1 MEDERKTKGELLREL
16 RDLRRHH
23 ANADPTHTDTS
34 RSPAYPPSGE
44 TFFRSLIENAL
55 DIITVLDANGSFLY
69 QSPNVEQLLG
79 YLPEELIGKSSFEYI
94 HPEDRSR
101 VIAAL
106 NYIVEKPG
114 ASTTTE
120 YRFRAK
126 DGLWLTFESVGKMLP
141 SDVTTAGVVVISRDI
156 TDRKHAEGVQRQ
168 NERRLRR
175 AEEVA
180 NFGNWELLVD
190 EQTIH
195 ASDGA
200 RIIYGLGGN
209 ELRLAD
215 VQKVVLPEYRSHLA
229 KTLTDLIE
237 QGRPYDLEFKIR
249 RPTDG
254 KIVDIH
260 SLAEY
265 DPIQRTVFGVIQ
277 DITERKRAE
286 EELKLKSFTIDNLP
300 EEVFWLT
307 PDGRIWDVNDVACEK
322 LGYSREELLSLSV
335 ADFDPIFPK
344 ESWQPFWEALKRSAS
359 LQFESLHKTKDGH
372 VFPTEIIA
380 KYFNYNNLEYDCAIV
395 RDVTQHKNLEKALQ
409 ASEEQFRTLCDFA
422 PIGIV
427 RMDTEG
433 RNLYSNP
440 YLEKITGTTAA
451 ELMGEGWLKL
461 IHPDDL
467 KKVTEQVIETTN
479 SKSLFS
485 NEHRIVTPQGK
496 TLWVRALG
504 TPINSPEGSFLGHVG
519 TVEDITDRK
528 QAEYELHLLK
538 FCIDRAPIGISI
550 LSSDAKVLA
559 VNDYTARSLGYAREE
574 LLGMTVF
581 DFDPDFS
588 LDMWP
593 DHFRNIRE
601 KRVITFETTHRNKEG
616 FSFPMQITAAHMEF
630 FGDELIFSFEN
641 NIAERKKAEEALRI
655 AEKTFRDL
663 LETIQLVAV
672 LLDRDGNITFCNDY
686 LLHLTGCEKEELIGR
701 NWFDVCIPHEEKEK
715 IKKVFKSV
723 ITEEKDHSHYEN
735 CIVTRNGREFLISWN
750 NTVLH
755 DLEGKISGAASIG
768 IDITE
773 RKNLE
778 AQLRQAQKMEA
789 VGQLAGGIAHDFN
802 NILSAIVGYAYL
814 LQSRMGINDPSR
826 DDVEQILESAHRA
839 AEVTHSLLA
848 FSKEQSINPKPVL
861 INDVVKRSE
870 KLLSRVIGENITINT
885 SFSGDEVECMADA
898 AQIEQVLMNLA
909 TNARDAMPH
918 GGRLTFGTACAEMD
932 ESFIRDHGYGRLG
945 MFALISVS
953 DTGIGMS
960 KETAAKIFEP
970 FFTTKETGKGTGLG
984 LAMAYGII
992 KQHDGYIDVHSE
1004 LGEGTT
1010 FNIYLPEAKSKG
1022 GANAT
1027 TIESVLSGGTETI
1040 LVAED
1045 NEKLRKLSEI
1055 ILKQYGYKVI
1065 LAEDGEDSI
1074 EKFIENQDRIHLV
1087 LLDMIMPKKS
1097 GKAVYDEIKR
1107 IKPNVKVIFVSG
1119 YTADRIDKESMVG
1132 ENVDFLFK
1140 PVSPKDLLGK
1150 IRDML
1155 TR

>member
-1 MEDERKTKGELLREL
+1 MEDEQKTKGELLREL
-16 RDLRRHH
+16 RDLRRQH
-23 ANADPTHTDTS
+23 ANPEATHADTS
-34 RSPAYPPSGE
+34 RSPAYPSSGE
-44 TFFRSLIENAL
+44 AFFRSLIENAL
-55 DIITVLDANGSFLY
+55 DIITVLDAKGSFLY
-69 QSPNVEQLLG
+69 QSPNIEQMLG

-94 HPEDRSR
+94 HPEDRSG
-101 VIAAL
+101 VIDAL
-106 NYIVEKPG
+106 NYLVEKPG
-114 ASTTTE
+114 ASVSAE

-126 DGLWLTFESVGKMLP
+126 DGSWLTFESVGKMLP
-141 SDVTTAGVVVISRDI
+141 SDATTAGVVVISRDV
-156 TDRKHAEGVQRQ
+156 TDRKHAEAIQLK

-180 NFGNWELLVD
+180 NFGNWELVVD
-190 EQTIH
+190 EQVIH

-200 RIIYGLGGN
+200 RIIYGFGDK
-209 ELRLAD
+209 ELQLAD
-215 VQKVVLPEYRSHLA
+215 VQKVVLPEYRTILD

-254 KIVDIH
+254 RIVDIH

-286 EELKLKSFTIDNLP
+286 E
-300 EEVFWLT
+300 
-307 PDGRIWDVNDVACEK
+307 
-322 LGYSREELLSLSV
+322 
-335 ADFDPIFPK
+335 
-344 ESWQPFWEALKRSAS
+344 
-359 LQFESLHKTKDGH
+359 
-372 VFPTEIIA
+372 
-380 KYFNYNNLEYDCAIV
+380 
-395 RDVTQHKNLEKALQ
+395 
-409 ASEEQFRTLCDFA
+409 
-422 PIGIV
+422 
-427 RMDTEG
+427 
-433 RNLYSNP
+433 
-440 YLEKITGTTAA
+440 
-451 ELMGEGWLKL
+451 
-461 IHPDDL
+461 
-467 KKVTEQVIETTN
+467 
-479 SKSLFS
+479 
-485 NEHRIVTPQGK
+485 
-496 TLWVRALG
+496 
-504 TPINSPEGSFLGHVG
+504 
-519 TVEDITDRK
+519 
-528 QAEYELHLLK
+528 
-538 FCIDRAPIGISI
+538 
-550 LSSDAKVLA
+550 
-559 VNDYTARSLGYAREE
+559 
-574 LLGMTVF
+574 
-581 DFDPDFS
+581 
-588 LDMWP
+588 
-593 DHFRNIRE
+593 
-601 KRVITFETTHRNKEG
+601 
-616 FSFPMQITAAHMEF
+616 
-630 FGDELIFSFEN
+630 
-641 NIAERKKAEEALRI
+641 ALRI

-663 LETIQLVAV
+663 LETIQLVAI
-672 LLDRDGNITFCNDY
+672 LLDREGSITFCNDY
-686 LLHLTGCEKEELIGR
+686 LLHLTGWEQEEVFGR
-701 NWFDVCIPHEEKEK
+701 NWFDVFIPHEEKEK
-715 IKKVFKSV
+715 MKKVFTSV
-723 ITEEKDHSHYEN
+723 ITGEKVHSHYEN
-735 CIVTRNGREFLISWN
+735 CIVARNGRGFLISWN

-755 DLEGKISGAASIG
+755 DLEGKISGTASIG

-814 LQSRMGINDPSR
+814 LQARMGINDPSR

-848 FSKEQSINPKPVL
+848 FSKKQSINTTPVL

-918 GGRLTFGTACAEMD
+918 GGRLTFSTECVEMD

-953 DTGIGMS
+953 DTGVGMS

-984 LAMAYGII
+984 LAMVYGII

-1004 LGEGTT
+1004 LGKGTT
-1010 FNIYLPEAKSKG
+1010 FNIYLPAAESKG
-1022 GANAT
+1022 RAT
-1027 TIESVLSGGTETI
+1027 VKAIESSLSGGTETI
-1040 LVAED
+1040 LVTED

-1055 ILKQYGYKVI
+1055 ILKQHGYKVI
-1065 LAEDGEDSI
+1065 LAEDGEESI
-1074 EKFIENQDRIHLV
+1074 EKFIENKDRIHLV

-1097 GKAVYDEIKR
+1097 GKEVYDEIKR
-1107 IKPNVKVIFVSG
+1107 IKPDVKVIFVSG

-1140 PVSPKDLLGK
+1140 PVLPKDLLRK

-1155 TR
+1155 AR

>member
-1 MEDERKTKGELLREL
+1 MEDEQKTKGELLREL
-16 RDLRRHH
+16 RDLRRQH
-23 ANADPTHTDTS
+23 ANPEATHADTS
-34 RSPAYPPSGE
+34 RSPAYPSSGE
-44 TFFRSLIENAL
+44 AFFRSLIENAL
-55 DIITVLDANGSFLY
+55 DIITVLDAKGSFLY
-69 QSPNVEQLLG
+69 QSPNIEQMLG

-94 HPEDRSR
+94 HPEDRSG
-101 VIAAL
+101 VIDAL
-106 NYIVEKPG
+106 NYLVEKPG
-114 ASTTTE
+114 ASVSAE

-126 DGLWLTFESVGKMLP
+126 DGSWLTFESVGKMLP
-141 SDVTTAGVVVISRDI
+141 SDATTAGVVVISRDV
-156 TDRKHAEGVQRQ
+156 TDRKHAEAVQLQ

-180 NFGNWELLVD
+180 NFGNWELVVD
-190 EQTIH
+190 EQVIH

-200 RIIYGLGGN
+200 RIIYGFGDK
-209 ELRLAD
+209 ELQLAD
-215 VQKVVLPEYRSHLA
+215 VQKVVLPEYRTILD
-229 KTLTDLIE
+229 KTLTDLIS

-254 KIVDIH
+254 RIVVIH

-277 DITERKRAE
+277 DITERKRAD

-322 LGYSREELLSLSV
+322 LGYTREELLSLSV
-335 ADFDPIFPK
+335 ADFDPIFPE
-344 ESWQPFWEALKRSAS
+344 ESWQPFWKALKRSAS

-372 VFPTEIIA
+372 VFPIEIMA

-395 RDVTQHKNLEKALQ
+395 RDITQHKNLEKALQ

-467 KKVTEQVIETTN
+467 NKVTEKVIETTT

-485 NEHRIVTPQGK
+485 TEHRIVTPQGK

-528 QAEYELHLLK
+528 QAE
-538 FCIDRAPIGISI
+538 
-550 LSSDAKVLA
+550 
-559 VNDYTARSLGYAREE
+559 
-574 LLGMTVF
+574 
-581 DFDPDFS
+581 
-588 LDMWP
+588 
-593 DHFRNIRE
+593 
-601 KRVITFETTHRNKEG
+601 
-616 FSFPMQITAAHMEF
+616 
-630 FGDELIFSFEN
+630 
-641 NIAERKKAEEALRI
+641 EALRI

-663 LETIQLVAV
+663 LETIQLVAI
-672 LLDRDGNITFCNDY
+672 LLDREGSITFCNDY
-686 LLHLTGCEKEELIGR
+686 LLHLTGWEQEEVFGR
-701 NWFDVCIPHEEKEK
+701 NWFDVFIPHEEKEK
-715 IKKVFKSV
+715 MKKVFTSV
-723 ITEEKDHSHYEN
+723 ITGEKVHSHYEN
-735 CIVTRNGREFLISWN
+735 CIVARNGRGFLISWN

-755 DLEGKISGAASIG
+755 DLEGKISGTASIG

-814 LQSRMGINDPSR
+814 LQARMGINDPSR

-848 FSKEQSINPKPVL
+848 FSKKQSINTTPVL

-909 TNARDAMPH
+909 TNARDAMPL
-918 GGRLTFGTACAEMD
+918 GGRLTFSTACVEMD
-932 ESFIRDHGYGRLG
+932 QSFIRDHGYGRMG

-984 LAMAYGII
+984 LAMAYGIV
-992 KQHDGYIDVHSE
+992 KQHDGYIEVHSE
-1004 LGEGTT
+1004 LGKGTT
-1010 FNIYLPEAKSKG
+1010 FNIYLPAAESKG
-1022 GANAT
+1022 GATAA
-1027 TIESVLSGGTETI
+1027 TIESSLSGGTETI

-1055 ILKQYGYKVI
+1055 ILKQHGYKVI

-1074 EKFIENQDRIHLV
+1074 EKFIENKDIIHLV

-1097 GKAVYDEIKR
+1097 GKEVYDEIKR

-1119 YTADRIDKESMVG
+1119 YTADRIDNESMVG

-1140 PVSPKDLLGK
+1140 PVLPKDLLRK

-1155 TR
+1155 AR